1 MDNYDSLRNNLYIEN
16 EHSKQKLITFIL
28 ITYTFN
34 IYLASQIYIKYN
46 DEILLG
52 ICIFVLFNLYI
63 HIGFLIIKQKIKE
76 KYTSERLLLFQL
88 INKYI
93 ENIDNHIIDK
103 ILIKNFN
110 YLTNDICIICLEN
123 NCNIKISCHHYYCSR
138 CLTLWIKKTNK
149 CPICRKLI
157 IFDLVNE
164 INKEKKDN

>member
-123 NCNIKISCHHYYCSR
+123 NCNIKISCSHYYCSK

-149 CPICRKLI
+149 CPICREYVMDIRKLYFI
-157 IFDLVNE
+157 
-164 INKEKKDN
+164 